1 MATDQNEVKL
11 TEWAD
16 KIEAALDRQES
27 KGGNYIVLSAEDCR
41 DLLEAMRN
49 AASALYGW
57 ANGA

>member
-27 KGGNYIVLSAEDCR
+27 KGGNCVVLSAEDCR
-41 DLLEAMRN
+41 ELLEAMRN
-49 AASALYGW
+49 AASALDGW